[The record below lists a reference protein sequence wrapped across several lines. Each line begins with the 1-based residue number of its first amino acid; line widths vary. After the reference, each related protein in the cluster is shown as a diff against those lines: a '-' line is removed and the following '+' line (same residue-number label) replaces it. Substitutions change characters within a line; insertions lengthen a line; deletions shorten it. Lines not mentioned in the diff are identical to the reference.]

1 MKDMYLDMYQRM
13 AAWKKKYKK
22 EPRIIYL
29 KPGGSGDYVSRERF
43 RDMQLRFDGYW
54 KRYGRQPNYVCIIQP
69 PCDNTKSAFHQSVEK
84 AVGTYNNFTEYYNR
98 IKAKSWTGYYNDIYD
113 QQEEIQ
119 RLAKNQS
126 LNCTDHSQLGMAV
139 AKDLGYSAVY
149 CRVTCKSGG
158 HIILKVKGKELGNTY
173 VDVDL
178 AAAASSNYNIGQY
191 WCSSYAKPVI
201 INESWINTD
210 DGRT

>member
-1 MKDMYLDMYQRM
+1 
-13 AAWKKKYKK
+13 
-22 EPRIIYL
+22 
-29 KPGGSGDYVSRERF
+29 
-43 RDMQLRFDGYW
+43 
-54 KRYGRQPNYVCIIQP
+54 
-69 PCDNTKSAFHQSVEK
+69 
-84 AVGTYNNFTEYYNR
+84 
-98 IKAKSWTGYYNDIYD
+98 
-113 QQEEIQ
+113 
-119 RLAKNQS
+119 
-126 LNCTDHSQLGMAV
+126 MAV

-210 DGRT
+210 DGR